1 MNLGPPINSPVGD
14 DGVSISSDGLSLYF
28 STVPPGLSG
37 VEDLY
42 VATRATTDDDW
53 GNPVNLGPTVN
64 SSADDCYLSISADEL
79 ELYFTANRGG
89 GYGSYDLWV
98 TRRETI
104 YDPWGTPVNLGPTVN
119 SSSGEGQP
127 GISADGRMLFFVT
140 DRSGGY
146 GQTDIWVTSR
156 ATTDDPWGEPV
167 NLGSTVN
174 SSAWEEYPNVSAD
187 GSTLHFRYSQSGRR
201 SGGDIWQA
209 PIIPIVDFNGD
220 EIVDAADMSIMV
232 DYWGTDEPLCDIG
245 PMPWGDG
252 IVDVEDLI
260 VLAEHLFEEIL
271 PPELV
276 AYWKFDET
284 EGDIA
289 YDSAAVND
297 AVVFGGVVWQP
308 ADGAVDG
315 ALEFDGMDDYVST
328 PYVLN
333 PADGPF
339 SVFAWIKGGAPGQVI
354 ISQTDGLNW
363 LSADPAEGNLM
374 TQLRFIGGRVVQQAL
389 LSQTVITDGQWHRV
403 GFVWD
408 GAYRALYVDDTLVAE
423 DSQPGLADSLGGLNI
438 GCGSDLTAGTFFSG
452 LIDDVRIYN
461 RAVRP

>member
-1 MNLGPPINSPVGD
+1 
-14 DGVSISSDGLSLYF
+14 
-28 STVPPGLSG
+28 
-37 VEDLY
+37 

-276 AYWKFDET
+276 AYWKFLPT
-284 EGDIA
+284 ARWTGLSNSMVWMTM
-289 YDSAAVND
+289 SAR
-297 AVVFGGVVWQP
+297 
-308 ADGAVDG
+308 
-315 ALEFDGMDDYVST
+315 
-328 PYVLN
+328 
-333 PADGPF
+333 
-339 SVFAWIKGGAPGQVI
+339 
-354 ISQTDGLNW
+354 
-363 LSADPAEGNLM
+363 LM
-374 TQLRFIGGRVVQQAL
+374 
-389 LSQTVITDGQWHRV
+389 
-403 GFVWD
+403 
-408 GAYRALYVDDTLVAE
+408 
-423 DSQPGLADSLGGLNI
+423 
-438 GCGSDLTAGTFFSG
+438 C
-452 LIDDVRIYN
+452 
-461 RAVRP
+461 